1 MIFDGALAFLA
12 GLLSFASTCVLPLV
26 PAYVAYM
33 GASSSETTTT
43 LRQQLKVLG
52 NAALFVGG
60 FATAFVALGASF
72 GLIGADLKAYRPLLL
87 QVSGAALVL
96 IGIALL
102 AFGRIPGLMGEKRFD
117 ISHRLPRAPG
127 PRTSSGSPSPL
138 DGRHAWVR
146 SWPPSCC
153 GPAAA
158 ARPPRAPCCSPSIRP
173 ASGYHS

>member
-1 MIFDGALAFLA
+1 MIVDLALAFLA

-33 GASSSETTTT
+33 GAASSGTTITP
-43 LRQQLKVLG
+43 RQQLKVLG

-87 QVSGAALVL
+87 QIAGAALVL

-102 AFGRIPGLMGEKRFD
+102 TLGRIPGLMGEKRFD
-117 ISHRLPRAPG
+117 IVVVITAPPEVRAQRRPIADERERRLLAEDEKIRLADYTYVNDG
-127 PRTSSGSPSPL
+127 TLEEL
-138 DGRHAWVR
+138 DAFV
-146 SWPPSCC
+146 
-153 GPAAA
+153 
-158 ARPPRAPCCSPSIRP
+158 ARVMADL
-173 ASGYHS
+173 AT

>member
-1 MIFDGALAFLA
+1 MLVPLALAFLA

-87 QVSGAALVL
+87 QIAGAALVL

-102 AFGRIPGLMGEKRFD
+102 TPAGIPGHVGRKRV
-117 ISHRLPRAPG
+117 A
-127 PRTSSGSPSPL
+127 T
-138 DGRHAWVR
+138 
-146 SWPPSCC
+146 
-153 GPAAA
+153 
-158 ARPPRAPCCSPSIRP
+158 
-173 ASGYHS
+173 